1 MFDGIQYFGQ
11 KDLSNSADHENG
23 LLEKLVGG
31 KIGKSAE
38 ITSCVKELTTSVS
51 QLLDANK
58 IPEQIEECKIKNLK
72 LSIKC
77 LFTRKKALQK
87 N

>member
-1 MFDGIQYFGQ
+1 M
-11 KDLSNSADHENG
+11 
-23 LLEKLVGG
+23 
-31 KIGKSAE
+31 
-38 ITSCVKELTTSVS
+38 KELTTSVS

-87 N
+87 IKKQTGYTTDKAKLDSVKGRIDSAVRELKSVMIIIKM